1 MSEKNKDNNKFEFIK
16 EQIRPRK
23 RKRFRKWLVPFLMTI
38 IMAILFGLVAAIT
51 FCISEPKLYKL
62 LHKDQTNPF
71 VLPSPTSKPDN
82 DEDNNI
88 EEDIDDDQDD
98 LDPDNIVPTPIW
110 PEEGPNGQVGSNS
123 SDDQGQ
129 VIMEPADIDDFLS
142 VYENIKE
149 LSDEVGKSILTVS
162 SIINGKDWFGNPIE
176 KRVYTT
182 GIVVEN
188 DGSKLMILVGLDR
201 VKDASSIRLEINETI
216 SVEGILQ
223 DYETE
228 LNLAIITVK
237 VSDIPA
243 KFLGEISVARIGE
256 SYTVAVGSPI
266 IALGSPNGYPSSID
280 MGIITSK
287 GSRISITDSELDL
300 FNTNMTFN
308 KESDGVIINYR
319 GEVIGIITRTLSK
332 DLNKELGTVL
342 GISKVRSYIN
352 RMVEQKPRIYC
363 GIVAENLTDAASI
376 EHNVSKGI
384 YVYEVKTD
392 SPAYNGGLMSGDI
405 ILNVGNRTIANMN
418 TFYSAISQ
426 YEPGTEVIFKI
437 KRTSSTSDN
446 EMEVKVILEEK
457 KQ

>member
-82 DEDNNI
+82 DDDNNI

>member
-88 EEDIDDDQDD
+88 EEDIDDDQND

-110 PEEGPNGQVGSNS
+110 TEEGPNGQVGSNS

>member
-426 YEPGTEVIFKI
+426 YEPGTELIFKI